1 MKHIKTFESFSI
13 NEEGLF
19 DKAKDLLA
27 GAKTLDIKG
36 GSPEENPELKKLLDK
51 HKADFSVKDGKAMG
65 SKRALNMMSGLKSEL
80 GLDPMQALEAAMKI
94 VDYNG
99 FMVVDYDKSEWDA
112 KAGKLK
118 VIKAEGA
125 ASGKVF

>member
-1 MKHIKTFESFSI
+1 
-13 NEEGLF
+13 
-19 DKAKDLLA
+19 
-27 GAKTLDIKG
+27 
-36 GSPEENPELKKLLDK
+36 
-51 HKADFSVKDGKAMG
+51 
-65 SKRALNMMSGLKSEL
+65 
-80 GLDPMQALEAAMKI
+80 MQALEAAMKI

-99 FMVVDYDKSEWDA
+99 FMVVDYEKSEWDA